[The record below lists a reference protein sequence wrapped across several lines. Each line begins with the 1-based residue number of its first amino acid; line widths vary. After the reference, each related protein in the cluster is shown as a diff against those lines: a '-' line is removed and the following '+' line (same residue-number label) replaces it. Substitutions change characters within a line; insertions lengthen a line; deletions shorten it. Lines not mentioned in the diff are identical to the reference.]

1 MRSCDLVSQLSKNL
15 SRVKEDL
22 PLLKDSIY
30 GGPNFRNLCKD
41 LNHEITRFEDALTAI
56 NNSFSDILD
65 DVFKRFHELSD
76 DKKVQL
82 VEDVTGMHIFPKS
95 EFNDFMSKKLNG
107 NYFEV
112 ATAVARARCSSNFN
126 PNYSWFSWKDNDR
139 YALKGDQ
146 AIEFLIKDR
155 VDFVEK
161 ITRDKNKLKILGYS
175 DKEIEDMQY
184 LMDMDNFI

>member
-82 VEDVTGMHIFPKS
+82 VEEITGMHIFPKS

-146 AIEFLIKDR
+146 AIEFLIEDR

-161 ITRDKNKLKILGYS
+161 ITWDKNKLKILGYS

>member
-82 VEDVTGMHIFPKS
+82 VEEITGMHIFPKS

-107 NYFEV
+107 NDFEV

-146 AIEFLIKDR
+146 AIEFLIEDR

>member
-82 VEDVTGMHIFPKS
+82 VEGITGMHIFPKS

>member
-82 VEDVTGMHIFPKS
+82 VEEITGMHIFPKS

-107 NYFEV
+107 NDFEV
-112 ATAVARARCSSNFN
+112 ATAVARARCSSDFN